1 MTAYFAM
8 LAVPA
13 FAAMAGM
20 GRARITLLIV
30 AVLYWL
36 MVGFRFK
43 VGMDW
48 TNYIQLYEY
57 RFVLGAGSS
66 LLAAITSIEPGFA
79 LLSWIAA
86 KTGGDIYFINAVS
99 ALIFCWGFFAFARRC
114 PEPFL
119 AVVAA
124 TPLVVIAMAM
134 NLTRQSAAVGI
145 IAFLFA
151 TWERRGTVARMAF
164 VLVAATFHF
173 SALFVMVFV
182 ALAAKT
188 TAFARYAA
196 AALILAMIVVI
207 TMLAPG
213 AWEAY
218 SRLYISGRVQATGAI
233 FHVAVLA
240 FGGMLYLL
248 LESRRIASE
257 KERLLYRNLAIA
269 ALASVGVAFISS
281 VAAYRFSL
289 YLWPVAM
296 HAFGSLPSV
305 IARPEGRILSRILI
319 IVGSGALLW
328 VWLTYANNSIA
339 WIPYRNW
346 LF

>member
-20 GRARITLLIV
+20 GRAWITLLIV
-30 AVLYWL
+30 AVLYLL
-36 MVGFRFK
+36 MVGFRFE

-48 TNYIQLYEY
+48 TNYLRIYEY

-66 LLAAITSIEPGFA
+66 LLAAVTSVEPGFA

-86 KTGGDIYFINAVS
+86 ATGGDIYLINAVS
-99 ALIFCWGFFAFARRC
+99 AAIFCWGFFAFAKRC
-114 PEPFL
+114 PEPFI

-134 NLTRQSAAVGI
+134 NLTRQSIAFGI
-145 IAFLFA
+145 IAYLFA
-151 TWERRGTVARMAF
+151 TWELRGSFARVAY

-182 ALAAKT
+182 ALSAKT

-196 AALILAMIVVI
+196 AAGALAMIVGI
-207 TMLAPG
+207 TLMAPD
-213 AWEAY
+213 AWESY
-218 SRLYISGRVQATGAI
+218 SRLYVSRKVQASGAI

-240 FGGMLYLL
+240 GAGMLYLVLQSKWRVTAKESL
-248 LESRRIASE
+248 LF
-257 KERLLYRNLAIA
+257 RNLAVATLA
-269 ALASVGVAFISS
+269 AIPVTFLSS

-296 HAFGSLPSV
+296 YAIGAVSSLIP
-305 IARPEGRILSRILI
+305 RPEGRFLCRLVIIIGSAAILW
-319 IVGSGALLW
+319 LW
-328 VWLTYANNSIA
+328 LEFAKNSVA
-339 WIPYRNW
+339 WIPYQNW

>member
-218 SRLYISGRVQATGAI
+218 SRLYISGRGPSSISPCSHSAACFICCSNPGGLPRKKNACSTVTSRSPRLRRSGWRSSRPWPPTGSASI
-233 FHVAVLA
+233 SGQLRCMPLAPSRQSSHGRKVA
-240 FGGMLYLL
+240 
-248 LESRRIASE
+248 SC
-257 KERLLYRNLAIA
+257 
-269 ALASVGVAFISS
+269 
-281 VAAYRFSL
+281 
-289 YLWPVAM
+289 PV
-296 HAFGSLPSV
+296 S
-305 IARPEGRILSRILI
+305 
-319 IVGSGALLW
+319 
-328 VWLTYANNSIA
+328 
-339 WIPYRNW
+339 
-346 LF
+346 